1 VPGQN
6 LPDKQEENAAT
17 SGSDRPDERPTA
29 APAVAPFR
37 RAVLVV
43 ALLNLA
49 YFVVEFVIALLIGSV
64 SLFADGVDFLED
76 AAINLLVFV
85 AATWAPRARALVG
98 RGLALVILVPAVAA
112 LVAALVKILH
122 PVPPDVAPLSV
133 TAVGALLVNVVC
145 AVILVR
151 HRNHPGSLAR
161 GAWLAARNDSFANL
175 GILAA
180 GLLSIPLR
188 SGWPDIVVGIA
199 IGLLNAGA
207 AREVWHEASED
218 HLGVLDAEA

>member
-1 VPGQN
+1 MPGQD
-6 LPDKQEENAAT
+6 LPDEPGAPRASSRPAAPPAT
-17 SGSDRPDERPTA
+17 

-37 RAVLVV
+37 RAVLIV

-49 YFVVEFVIALLIGSV
+49 YFVVEFVVALLIGSV

-76 AAINLLVFV
+76 TAINLLVFV
-85 AATWAPRARALVG
+85 AAAWAPRARALVG
-98 RGLALVILVPAVAA
+98 RGLALVILVPAVVA
-112 LVAALVKILH
+112 LVAAVVKILD
-122 PVPPDVAPLSV
+122 PVPPDFAPLSV
-133 TAVGALLVNVVC
+133 TAVGALLVNVAC
-145 AVILVR
+145 ALILVR

-180 GLLSIPLR
+180 ALLSIPLR

-207 AREVWHEASED
+207 AREVWQEAAEE

>member
-1 VPGQN
+1 M
-6 LPDKQEENAAT
+6 T
-17 SGSDRPDERPTA
+17 STDRPDETRERAEGDEKGRPGASA
-29 APAVAPFR
+29 AIAPFR

-49 YFVVEFVIALLIGSV
+49 YFVVEFVVALLIGSV

-76 AAINLLVFV
+76 TAINLLVFV

-98 RGLALVILVPAVAA
+98 RGLALVILVPAIAA
-112 LVAALVKILH
+112 LVAAVVKILH
-122 PVPPDVAPLSV
+122 PVPPDFAPLSV
-133 TAVGALLVNVVC
+133 TAIGALLVNVVC
-145 AVILVR
+145 ALILVR

-180 GLLSIPLR
+180 AIVSIPLR

-207 AREVWHEASED
+207 AREVWQEASEE
-218 HLGVLDAEA
+218 HLDALDAEA

>member
-1 VPGQN
+1 MPGHD
-6 LPDKQEENAAT
+6 LPDEPDV
-17 SGSDRPDERPTA
+17 SGASDRPAERPTT

-49 YFVVEFVIALLIGSV
+49 YFVVEFVVALLIGSV

-85 AATWAPRARALVG
+85 AAAWAPRARALVG

-112 LVAALVKILH
+112 LVAAVVKILD
-122 PVPPDVAPLSV
+122 PVPPDFAPLSV
-133 TAVGALLVNVVC
+133 TAVGALLVNIAC
-145 AVILVR
+145 ALILVR

-161 GAWLAARNDSFANL
+161 GAWLAARNDSYANL

-207 AREVWHEASED
+207 AREVWQEASEE
-218 HLGVLDAEA
+218 HLDVLDAEA

>member
-1 VPGQN
+1 M
-6 LPDKQEENAAT
+6 LI
-17 SGSDRPDERPTA
+17 
-29 APAVAPFR
+29 
-37 RAVLVV
+37 V

-49 YFVVEFVIALLIGSV
+49 YFVVEFVVALLIGSV

-85 AATWAPRARALVG
+85 AAAWAPRARALVG

-112 LVAALVKILH
+112 LVAAVVKILD
-122 PVPPDVAPLSV
+122 PVPPDFAPLSV
-133 TAVGALLVNVVC
+133 TAVGALVVNIVC
-145 AVILVR
+145 ALILVR

-199 IGLLNAGA
+199 
-207 AREVWHEASED
+207 
-218 HLGVLDAEA
+218 

>member
-1 VPGQN
+1 MPGHD
-6 LPDKQEENAAT
+6 LSDEPDAT
-17 SGSDRPDERPTA
+17 RASDRPAAPPAT

-37 RAVLVV
+37 RAVLIV

-49 YFVVEFVIALLIGSV
+49 YFVVEFVVALLIGSV

-85 AATWAPRARALVG
+85 AAAWAPRARALVG

-112 LVAALVKILH
+112 LVAAVVKILD
-122 PVPPDVAPLSV
+122 PVPPDFAPLSV
-133 TAVGALLVNVVC
+133 TAVGALVVNIVC
-145 AVILVR
+145 ALILVR
-151 HRNHPGSLAR
+151 HRNHHGSLAR
-161 GAWLAARNDSFANL
+161 GARLAARNDSYANL

-207 AREVWHEASED
+207 AREVWQEASEE